1 MFVAAALAATASGC
15 EDKPKV
21 CLSAVA
27 DEYRDAS
34 AVPPVDAGPTTSE
47 AGSEPQPCL
56 SVPMPCLTV
65 APPSDAGPPPRVC
78 LKVAPPRDA
87 GKPGPCLTY

>member
-1 MFVAAALAATASGC
+1 MFVAAALAATTSGC

-34 AVPPVDAGPTTSE
+34 SAPPADAGTTV
-47 AGSEPQPCL
+47 ADSEPQPCL

-65 APPSDAGPPPRVC
+65 APPSDAGTAPRVC
-78 LKVAPPRDA
+78 LKIAPPPRDA